1 MTAHAQQAAPPPPP
15 PIYAAP
21 GRKVEVNLTD
31 TIHWSWYLAGV
42 VIPLIGFIAG
52 IVFMAKSKIG
62 PAIALWAT
70 CFLAALTWG
79 GLYAAIEYDRL
90 TGNDRSILE
99 DYNSTGDSTSPAEDE
114 TDTTSSGFSDCLRDA
129 ETHDEINAC

>member
-1 MTAHAQQAAPPPPP
+1 MTAHSQQSAPPPPP

-21 GRKVEVNLTD
+21 GRKIEVNLTD
-31 TIHWSWYLAGV
+31 TIHWSWYLVGV

-52 IVFMAKSKIG
+52 IVFMARSKIG

-79 GLYAAIEYDRL
+79 GVYAAIEYDRL
-90 TGNDRSILE
+90 TGNDSSILE
-99 DYNSTGDSTSPAEDE
+99 DYNPADESTGSAEDE
-114 TDTTSSGFSDCLRDA
+114 TDTNSSGLSDCLEEADTY
-129 ETHDEINAC
+129 EEINAC